1 MPLDTT
7 LYLSVSLW
15 LLTGALLLQ
24 GCSSPPTTVAQTPSS
39 IQLTQAQPSRIV
51 TEPAAAAPKSLQQIA
66 QEAMNS
72 KGKLTKAQIAAL
84 IRANAACR
92 PGDKHDKR
100 GD

>member
-7 LYLSVSLW
+7 SYLSVSL
-15 LLTGALLLQ
+15 LLLAGLLLLQ
-24 GCSSPPTTVAQTPSS
+24 GCSETTPSVTETPSS
-39 IQLTQAQPSRIV
+39 TLLAQAQPSNV
-51 TEPAAAAPKSLQQIA
+51 TAQASTTAPKSLQQIA

-72 KGKLTKAQIAAL
+72 KGKLSKEQIDAL

-100 GD
+100 